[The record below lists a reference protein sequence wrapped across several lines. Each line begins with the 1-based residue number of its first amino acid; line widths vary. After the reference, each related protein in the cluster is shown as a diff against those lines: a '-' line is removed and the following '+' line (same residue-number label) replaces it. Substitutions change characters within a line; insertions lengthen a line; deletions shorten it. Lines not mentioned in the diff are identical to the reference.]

1 VGGKTVP
8 KSRRHLLREA
18 RKKLTVKAA
27 AKLGTKYALTA
38 IRHSFAT
45 RMLEAGMD
53 HLTVA
58 ALLGHAD
65 GTMLA
70 KVYSH
75 LGQKTDF
82 LREELLK
89 ASSARAAGG
98 ADAAA

>member
-1 VGGKTVP
+1 MRLT
-8 KSRRHLLREA
+8 KSRNDLLREA
-18 RKKLTVKAA
+18 RKKLTTKEA
-27 AKLGTKYALTA
+27 AKVGTKYALTA

-45 RMLEAGMD
+45 RLLEAGVD

-82 LREELLK
+82 LREELLRV
-89 ASSARAAGG
+89 SSERESAEGEAA
-98 ADAAA
+98 